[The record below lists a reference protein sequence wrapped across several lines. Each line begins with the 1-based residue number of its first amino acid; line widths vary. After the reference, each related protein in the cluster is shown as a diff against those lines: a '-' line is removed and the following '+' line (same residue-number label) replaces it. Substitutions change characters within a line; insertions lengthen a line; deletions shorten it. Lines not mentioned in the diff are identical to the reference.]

1 MVGCFREVDG
11 MMGQKTLLT
20 VVVMVLISAAVLV
33 LPSPGVA
40 DAPELTENSMADVYR
55 DTYGWPAAPPA
66 SLPDWL
72 VALLYERLG
81 KPSVNYSGGYIKW
94 PKTRT
99 DATFRLLTI
108 VPAIED
114 ELAESPELRADMR
127 KAVEYLSND
136 ILLILALE
144 VDQVSGPDLSS
155 NRGRKEELLRHLD
168 SLVRLARMGEGEGL
182 NLLDGA
188 SPEGNPEWVFTGMA
202 TLKERGFTDYEPFA
216 PEKWSYCR
224 VVLADDGSVV
234 SIDAPRWRVAAAVVS
249 VLKLT
254 PENRQEGMLDDAEAS
269 AYLARFL
276 LEYSHE
282 LEELARPEFR
292 LLRLTPAVS
301 HLLVRA
307 LGRCKQTDAL

>member
-1 MVGCFREVDG
+1 VDH
-11 MMGQKTLLT
+11 LF
-20 VVVMVLISAAVLV
+20 
-33 LPSPGVA
+33 
-40 DAPELTENSMADVYR
+40 D
-55 DTYGWPAAPPA
+55 
-66 SLPDWL
+66 
-72 VALLYERLG
+72 
-81 KPSVNYSGGYIKW
+81 
-94 PKTRT
+94 
-99 DATFRLLTI
+99 
-108 VPAIED
+108 
-114 ELAESPELRADMR
+114 
-127 KAVEYLSND
+127 D

-144 VDQVSGPDLSS
+144 VDEASGPDLSS
-155 NRGRKEELLRHLD
+155 NRGWKEELLRHLD
-168 SLVRLARMGEGEGL
+168 ALVRLARMGEGEGL